1 MVASPTNGELGFV
14 IVLPPS
20 ASMTTSSTLPVITT
34 MDEGIV
40 IGHAGIWYADR
51 NELVFMIGREYW
63 RQGYMTEVLAALVPI
78 FWQKGLKKIYADVNA
93 ANVGS
98 MKVLMNCG
106 FLPMGENIVE
116 VTVGKWHS
124 LRMGLTEPDREGD
137 DEGEEEEDIEF
148 ADENSSGDMI
158 GDKDA

>member
-1 MVASPTNGELGFV
+1 MVASPTNGELGFA
-14 IVLPPS
+14 IVLPAS

-34 MDEGIV
+34 LDEGVV

-51 NELVFMIGREYW
+51 NELCFMIGPEYW
-63 RQGYMTEVLAALVPI
+63 RQGYITEVLAALVPI
-78 FWQKGLKKIYADVNA
+78 FWQNGLENIYADVNA

-98 MKVLMNCG
+98 MKVLMNFG
-106 FLPMGENIVE
+106 FLPMGEDIIE
-116 VTVGKWHS
+116 DKLGEWYG
-124 LRMGLTEPDREGD
+124 LRMGLTAPDG
-137 DEGEEEEDIEF
+137 EGEEEEEEDDEF